1 MPLKFLCTSESIFT
15 SYIKLCYNFNPESDV
30 NFVEDIIEILER
42 NLKIKE
48 DYEFKRQVFLLHN
61 LRTSM
66 NDILH
71 YVKKYKTIDSMQF
84 VELLIDSLQALF
96 ILKHLSATGLS
107 VDPKLIY
114 SISRFVEEGIE
125 IDPYED
131 SNKKRLYSLSLLLI
145 K

>member
-1 MPLKFLCTSESIFT
+1 M
-15 SYIKLCYNFNPESDV
+15 
-30 NFVEDIIEILER
+30 NFVEDIIEILEK
-42 NLKIKE
+42 NIKFNE
-48 DYEFKRQVFLLHN
+48 DYEYKRQVILLHN

-71 YVKKYKTIDSMQF
+71 FVRKYKTIDSMQF
-84 VELLIDSLQALF
+84 VELLTDSLQALL

-107 VDPKLIY
+107 IDSKLIY
-114 SISRFVEEGIE
+114 SISCFVEKGIE

-131 SNKKRLYSLSLLLI
+131 SNKKKLYSLSLLLI

>member
-1 MPLKFLCTSESIFT
+1 MNLKFLCTSESIFT
-15 SYIKLCYNFNPESDV
+15 SYIKLCYNFNLESDV

-71 YVKKYKTIDSMQF
+71 YVKKYKTIDS
-84 VELLIDSLQALF
+84 LIDSLQALL